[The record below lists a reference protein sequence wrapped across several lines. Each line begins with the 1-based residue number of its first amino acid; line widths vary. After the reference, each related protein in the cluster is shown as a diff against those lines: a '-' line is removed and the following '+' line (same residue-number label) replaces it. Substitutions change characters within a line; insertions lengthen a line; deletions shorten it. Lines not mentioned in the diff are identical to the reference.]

1 MLKKELEVEGFESEL
16 ILAIFFALGLY
27 LVIRGKLNIEV
38 NTGSFDAN
46 NKMNKVSSSLPI
58 KTEGLVVRILGL
70 IICFITGLFY
80 FNVFGLGV

>member
-1 MLKKELEVEGFESEL
+1 VEGFESEL

-27 LVIRGKLNIEV
+27 LVIRGKLNVEV

-46 NKMNKVSSSLPI
+46 NKMNKVYSSLPI
-58 KTEGLVVRILGL
+58 KTEGVIVRILGL

-80 FNVFGLGV
+80 FNVLGLGI